1 MEWTFLKHEMA
12 FTAAPLIHEM
22 DSVTGGAKS
31 LGVGRPP
38 SLTEWGWRMGGGSL
52 EDVAQRAAAG
62 ALTPQ

>member
-1 MEWTFLKHEMA
+1 MKWTFLTHEMA

-38 SLTEWGWRMGGGSL
+38 SLTEWGWRGGGVDAWKML
-52 EDVAQRAAAG
+52 LNGQQLVH
-62 ALTPQ
+62 